1 MTEYMQGRVGVSL
14 SVERADT
21 ILSVYSPFS
30 VLLKVL
36 FRGLCVLFFFKEK
49 SQIISTKSQI
59 NFNYSIIK
67 REVKVF
73 EC

>member
-14 SVERADT
+14 YVERADT

-36 FRGLCVLFFFKEK
+36 FRGLCVLFIWLRMTNRYEYMNMTFAPVLT
-49 SQIISTKSQI
+49 STVI
-59 NFNYSIIK
+59 LGLI
-67 REVKVF
+67 
-73 EC
+73 